1 MCQPSDSLENSVEVK
16 SYPKRCNTMGRTNA
30 SSSRVNMEWNE
41 QDTWFVTFT
50 FAIAVGTYTAEEKIK
65 EWLRRLRQTLVLKE
79 DEMFVS
85 SLFAP
90 QDRGVWHVH
99 MEVKA
104 EGLNRLSQQRW
115 EEKWADITG
124 RKVTHEIALHR
135 THRVPGII
143 RRRNGEE
150 TVFPIIK
157 WEKEVIGEQ
166 VRYVGGGTCVIRQ
179 VGRKYISS
187 RRKIEYTCTVEGIRW
202 YLEKRHSSEMKAD
215 NLQKDS
221 HNFLGIL

>member
-1 MCQPSDSLENSVEVK
+1 MCQPRDSLENSVEVK
-16 SYPKRCNTMGRTNA
+16 SYTKRCNTMGWTKA
-30 SSSRVNMEWNE
+30 SSSRVNMGWGE

-50 FAIAVGTYTAEEKIK
+50 FAIAIGTYTAEEKIR

-115 EEKWADITG
+115 EEKWVEITG
-124 RKVTHEIALHR
+124 RRVVEEVRKYETV
-135 THRVPGII
+135 RVPGVI
-143 RRRNGEE
+143 RRRCGCPDSVTYIREPWSYVVGEN
-150 TVFPIIK
+150 VKF
-157 WEKEVIGEQ
+157 
-166 VRYVGGGTCVIRQ
+166 VGGGTCKIRQ
-179 VGRKYISS
+179 VGQTYQS
-187 RRKIEYTCTVEGIRW
+187 RSNKQYVCTVEGIRN
-202 YLEKRHSSEMKAD
+202 YLTKRHSHEMD
-215 NLQKDS
+215 QDYNHQ
-221 HNFLGIL
+221 FLGIS